1 MYERS
6 VLHDLF
12 KVSRL
17 NAVVTSKWKM
27 IDSLAK
33 GSDKRGEH
41 EEGQNKSVGTSSQ
54 NV

>member
-17 NAVVTSKWKM
+17 IAVVTSKWKM
-27 IDSLAK
+27 TDSLAE
-33 GSDKRGEH
+33 GSNKRGEND
-41 EEGQNKSVGTSSQ
+41 EGETSR
-54 NV
+54 